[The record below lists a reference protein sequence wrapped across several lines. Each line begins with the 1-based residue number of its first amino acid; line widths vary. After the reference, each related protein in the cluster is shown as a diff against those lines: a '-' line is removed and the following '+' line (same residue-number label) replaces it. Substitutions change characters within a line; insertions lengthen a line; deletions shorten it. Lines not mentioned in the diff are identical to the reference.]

1 MPTSGGKVKKSKMVK
16 FKGLSDLGV
25 IIRTEQDCIDF
36 FESAIWKGK
45 PVSPFD
51 PTSKVYK
58 CANNQYRCK
67 NTGKYFNI
75 RTNTIFENSKLSLG
89 KWLWAMALFSSHK
102 KGVSSYQLAKYIN
115 ITQKSAWFVLH
126 RLRLVFKQPGL
137 GTILLENSVEIDETF
152 IGGKNKNR
160 HWNKKVPNSQGRS
173 WKDKVPVLGMLER
186 GGNLITQV
194 VSNTQ
199 QNTLEQIIKN
209 NIKKGSNIYTDEWYR
224 HSNLSKSFNH
234 QIVNHSAKE
243 YVNKMAHTN
252 SIENFWS
259 HLKRGVYGTYH
270 WVSKKH
276 LHSYIDEFTLRYN
289 TRKHGEQD
297 RLDLVLSLV
306 VGKRLTYQQLIS

>member
-1 MPTSGGKVKKSKMVK
+1 MVK

-36 FESAIWKGK
+36 FESAIWRGK

-126 RLRLVFKQPGL
+126 RLRLVFKRPGL
-137 GTILLENSVEIDETF
+137 GTILLGKSVEIDETF

-160 HWNKKVPNSQGRS
+160 HKDKKVPKCQGRN

-186 GGNLITQV
+186 GGTLITQV
-194 VSNTQ
+194 VPNTQ
-199 QNTLEQIIKN
+199 QNTIEPIIRKS
-209 NIKKGSNIYTDEWYR
+209 IKEKANVYTDEWLAYQD
-224 HSNLSKSFNH
+224 LSKWYNH
-234 QIVNHSAKE
+234 KIVNHSAKQ
-243 YVNKMAHTN
+243 YVNEKAHTN
-252 SIENFWS
+252 SIENVWS
-259 HLKRGVYGTYH
+259 HLKRGIYGTYH
-270 WVSKKH
+270 WVSRKH
-276 LHSYIDEFTLRYN
+276 LHSYVDEFTLRYN
-289 TRKHGEQD
+289 TRKHSEQD
-297 RLDLVLSLV
+297 RLDFVLSSV